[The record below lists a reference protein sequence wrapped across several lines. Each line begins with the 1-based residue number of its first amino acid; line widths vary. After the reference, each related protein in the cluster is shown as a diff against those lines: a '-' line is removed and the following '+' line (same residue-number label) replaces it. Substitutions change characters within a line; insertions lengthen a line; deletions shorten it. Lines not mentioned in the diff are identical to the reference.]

1 MNEKK
6 FTEIQESED
15 DDDDYRFDIKCFGL
29 NELCVCVCAC
39 YFQPFNHRQIH
50 DDNLIIK

>member
-29 NELCVCVCAC
+29 NELCVCVCVHVI
-39 YFQPFNHRQIH
+39 FNHSTI
-50 DDNLIIK
+50 DKSMMTI